1 MKKILKQLVLNV
13 LYVLHPILPDRK
25 GIAILMYHAVDS
37 SGWEF
42 SITPEMFERQM
53 RYLRDNKYT
62 FLSLGQV
69 VDMTDGKLPIPA
81 KAVVVTFDD
90 GYMSVATDAAPIAE
104 RYAIPVVL
112 FIHTDQSQK
121 ELGNNLSLLDWE
133 EIKKLRQEG
142 FTIESHSHTHP
153 NLKKL
158 SREQIET
165 DLKAV
170 EETFLQ
176 NIGNKPK
183 FFAYPGGKYSI
194 EAVGSLR
201 SSGYRGAFTIN
212 RGRVMVGDDP
222 FQLKRNGMGRD
233 TSWIEFLV
241 RVSPANDL
249 YERIVNFI
257 K

>member
-1 MKKILKQLVLNV
+1 MKKILKQLMLNI
-13 LYVLHPILPDRK
+13 LYILRPILPDRK

-42 SITPEMFERQM
+42 SIAPEMFKRQM
-53 RYLRDNKYT
+53 RYLRDNKYA

-69 VDMTDGKLPIPA
+69 VDMADGKLPIPA

-112 FIHTDQSQK
+112 FIHTNRSQK
-121 ELGNNLSLLDWE
+121 ELGNNLPLLDWE
-133 EIKKLRQEG
+133 EIKKLHQEG

-158 SREQIET
+158 SREQIEA
-165 DLKAV
+165 DLKSV

-194 EAVGSLR
+194 EAVESLH
-201 SSGYRGAFTIN
+201 SSGYRGACTIN

-222 FQLKRNGMGRD
+222 FQLKRNGVSQN
-233 TSWIEFLV
+233 TSWSEFLV
-241 RVSPANDL
+241 RISHVNDW
-249 YERIVNFI
+249 YERIVSFI